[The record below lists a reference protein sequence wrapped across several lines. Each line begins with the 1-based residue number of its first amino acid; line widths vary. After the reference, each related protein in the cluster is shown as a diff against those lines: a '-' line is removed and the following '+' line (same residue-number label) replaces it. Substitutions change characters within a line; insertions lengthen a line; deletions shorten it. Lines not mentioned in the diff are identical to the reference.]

1 MNKRMF
7 FLPLITTAFLL
18 CNPKIKLESP
28 VLGMADNTFI
38 TADKI
43 EYMRKFCGKLLSII
57 LGELMSN
64 NQRKGKYNLLGKNC
78 SIEDLARIEKELSN
92 AINDDKTLKIR
103 AALEE
108 LLTRAKA
115 DFIVQSSEFIE
126 SGRGAKNIMT
136 ILIQEFCQKSNRQD
150 SFLLDWARTKEGQE
164 STTFERHIRSFNDY
178 YHFLSDL
185 VNFLRVL
192 SHSCPKAETQ
202 FKDRVAKWGAVKEI
216 LPVVFKKAHIKGEHI
231 NEIEF
236 LKYLKERYLDS
247 LTLSEITPQIIVPLL
262 AEYIKHTT

>member
-7 FLPLITTAFLL
+7 FLPLVASALL
-18 CNPKIKLESP
+18 FGEPKIKLESS
-28 VLGMADNTFI
+28 VIKIADGTFI
-38 TADKI
+38 NADKI
-43 EYMRKFCGKLLSII
+43 EYTRKFCGKLLGFI
-57 LGELMSN
+57 LGEMMPN
-64 NQRKGKYNLLGKNC
+64 NQRKGKYYVFGKNC
-78 SIEDLARIEKELSN
+78 SIEDLARIEMEIGDQMN
-92 AINDDKTLKIR
+92 EKTMKIHST
-103 AALEE
+103 LQEV
-108 LLTRAKA
+108 LTRAKA
-115 DFIVQSSEFIE
+115 DFIVQSAEFIE

-136 ILIQEFCQKSNRQD
+136 VLIQEYCQKSNRQE
-150 SFLLDWARTKEGQE
+150 SFLLEWAKTKEGQE
-164 STTFERHIRSFNDY
+164 STMFERQIKNFNDY

-192 SHSCPKAETQ
+192 SYSCPKAETQ

-216 LPVVFKKAHIKGEHI
+216 LPSVLKKAHVRGDHI

-247 LTLSEITPQIIVPLL
+247 LTLGEITPQIIAPLL

>member
-7 FLPLITTAFLL
+7 FLPLITTTFLL
-18 CNPKIKLESP
+18 CDPKIKLESA
-28 VLGMADNTFI
+28 VLGIADGTFI

-43 EYMRKFCGKLLSII
+43 EYTRKFCGKLLSFI
-57 LGELMSN
+57 LGEPMQN
-64 NQRKGKYNLLGKNC
+64 NQRKGKYNLCGKNY
-78 SIEDLARIEKELSN
+78 SVEDLARIEMELNHSVG
-92 AINDDKTLKIR
+92 DEKTLKIR
-103 AALEE
+103 TALEE

-150 SFLLDWARTKEGQE
+150 SFLLDWAMTKEGQE
-164 STTFERHIRSFNDY
+164 STAFERHITSFNDY

-185 VNFLRVL
+185 VNFLRIL

-216 LPVVFKKAHIKGEHI
+216 LPIVLKKAHIKGEHI

-247 LTLSEITPQIIVPLL
+247 LTLSEITPQIIAPLL
-262 AEYIKHTT
+262 VEYIKHTT